1 VVGVIGNYLDGL
13 GPVWGTMLGLS
24 VFGLT
29 IMGVAAVL
37 GYRDPLSPWQLA
49 KRIRK
54 VSLRANRFAEEW
66 SGDQGSAEGWMWSY
80 NARIAPQIGTVI
92 EDMKDAGYVIPP
104 DLRNAASTGPA
115 PNYLTVHDRARA
127 LGVLAER
134 LGARR
139 VESSDT

>member
-1 VVGVIGNYLDGL
+1 VAVSRPRSHADKRLCVLRALGLGVVGVIGNYLDGL

-66 SGDQGSAEGWMWSY
+66 SGDQGSAEGWMWS
-80 NARIAPQIGTVI
+80 
-92 EDMKDAGYVIPP
+92 
-104 DLRNAASTGPA
+104 
-115 PNYLTVHDRARA
+115 
-127 LGVLAER
+127 
-134 LGARR
+134 
-139 VESSDT
+139 